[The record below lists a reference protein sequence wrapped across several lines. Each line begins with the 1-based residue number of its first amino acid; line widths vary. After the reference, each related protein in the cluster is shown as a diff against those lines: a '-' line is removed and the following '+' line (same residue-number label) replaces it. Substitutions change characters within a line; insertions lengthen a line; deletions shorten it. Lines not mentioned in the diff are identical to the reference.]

1 LRFPLTKKNISEE
14 FNKMPMN
21 TLYPLKFNSIFKDK
35 IWGGNRIKTVM
46 GMDYGEMLNCGEA
59 WLLSGVEND
68 QSVVSNGFLAENEL
82 SELLEVYMEDLV
94 GEKNFESFGNQ
105 FPILVKIIDANDW
118 LSIQVHPDD
127 DLAKKRGLLAG
138 KTEMWYMLDS
148 EKDAEI
154 IVGFNKEMNKGK
166 FKSLLEKKNLKSV
179 LNYEKVKEGDV
190 FYVPAG
196 RIHAIGPGTLLAEIQ
211 QTSDTTYRVYD
222 WDRIDIDGTM
232 RELHIDEA
240 MDAIDFK
247 AQKEYKT
254 EYSSKKNE
262 TSKLV
267 ESPYFT
273 TNMIELDVPLM
284 KDYTEL
290 DSFVIYLCVDGAYAL
305 LYGGEKVIA
314 QKGESILIPATMGE
328 VNIIPAPNAKILEV
342 YIG

>member
-1 LRFPLTKKNISEE
+1 
-14 FNKMPMN
+14 MN
-21 TLYPLKFNSIFKDK
+21 TLYPLKFKSIYKDK
-35 IWGGNRIKTVM
+35 IWGGTRLKTVM
-46 GMDYGEMLNCGEA
+46 GMDFGDMHNCGEA
-59 WLLSGVEND
+59 WLLSGIENE

-82 SELLEVYMEDLV
+82 NELLEVYMEDLV
-94 GEKNFESFGNQ
+94 GEKNYEKFGNQ
-105 FPILVKIIDANDW
+105 FPILVKIVDANDW

-127 DLAKKRGLLAG
+127 DLAKKRGLMAG

-154 IVGFNKEMNKGK
+154 IVGFNKEINKGK

-179 LNYEKVKEGDV
+179 LNYEKVKRDDV

-222 WDRIDIDGTM
+222 WDRIDIDGMM

-247 AQKEYKT
+247 VQKSYKT
-254 EYSSKKNE
+254 EYSSEKNK
-262 TSKLV
+262 TSEIVK
-267 ESPYFT
+267 SPYFT
-273 TNMIELDVPLM
+273 TNLIDLDVPLM
-284 KDYTEL
+284 KNYAEL
-290 DSFVIYLCVDGAYAL
+290 DSFVIYVCVDGACVL
-305 LYGGEKVIA
+305 LYGDEKMNV
-314 QKGESILIPATMGE
+314 QKGESVLIPATMTE
-328 VNIIPAPNAKILEV
+328 VNIIPATNAKILEV